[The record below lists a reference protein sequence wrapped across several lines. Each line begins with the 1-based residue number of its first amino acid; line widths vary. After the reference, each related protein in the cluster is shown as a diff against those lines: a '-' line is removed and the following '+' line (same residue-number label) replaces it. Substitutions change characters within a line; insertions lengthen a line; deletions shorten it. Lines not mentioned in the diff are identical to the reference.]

1 MLSRE
6 LCEKIQNNFFLNH
19 LGKSSCS
26 DKKRGFLCFS
36 RIVCLREFSLAV
48 FCLIV
53 KQVQTKQLFYC
64 CFHVFRLN
72 IGIHSH
78 SSSSWNRC
86 KTRPGPKPCFFVRR
100 MNIKVGRVN
109 VPSIF
114 VFIPSTR
121 EYGTKALFVFEEFF
135 GLLCSVT
142 LQTALCKRRITPYYF
157 FHLDARLLLENNSN
171 VLYR

>member
-1 MLSRE
+1 M
-6 LCEKIQNNFFLNH
+6 
-19 LGKSSCS
+19 
-26 DKKRGFLCFS
+26 DKKRGLLCFS
-36 RIVCLREFSLAV
+36 RIVYLREFSLAL

-64 CFHVFRLN
+64 WLHVFRLN

-78 SSSSWNRC
+78 SSSFYNRY
-86 KTRPGPKPCFFVRR
+86 KTRSGPRPCFYVRR

-121 EYGTKALFVFEEFF
+121 EYETKTLFVFEEFF

-142 LQTALCKRRITPYYF
+142 LQTALCKRWITPYYF

-171 VLYR
+171 VL